1 MTGTV
6 EDVSYDRHSVEDVSY
21 DGHCGGCK
29 L

>member
-1 MTGTV
+1 MTDTV

>member
-1 MTGTV
+1 MTETV

-21 DGHCGGCK
+21 DRHCGGCK